1 MFPRRFHALIFT
13 LSYLFTYPISAIEL
27 TLNQQQIAVLHS
39 EMLISQTIPDSTSNG
54 LPAIK
59 LETLFPWLTEIAYM
73 VIASDTDLQRWE
85 SDRLKKED
93 WSSIKLV
100 WNLDRW
106 EVNVEQDVFT
116 SPDRISVHGTILDVP
131 SLRIWSSIHDEEYIG
146 DLKSA
151 LAFRHLEIEW
161 HEFQRLPYL
170 LHNIPQNSLPHL
182 VFLDDVDLID
192 LLPDL
197 ASYSRI
203 IDASSQW
210 LTTASD
216 SFTEGEYPYP
226 LSLNLRDGITSLQWL
241 LAENPDLFDP
251 GHPIPDVISD
261 ILKITITYADSVI
274 DTTTPMKSLDSG
286 EAVAAVITPWSG
298 NTASKDNR
306 SYTSLPAPGNSIK
319 VLRSHYVAIPRGLLP
334 HDAQISSLAL
344 NDALRFSRLVINSQ
358 SAPIPIKPRLSRYLK
373 AYSRIGR
380 LVLSGE
386 MKAAEGIRILNA
398 YTDGR

>member
-1 MFPRRFHALIFT
+1 M
-13 LSYLFTYPISAIEL
+13 
-27 TLNQQQIAVLHS
+27 
-39 EMLISQTIPDSTSNG
+39 
-54 LPAIK
+54 
-59 LETLFPWLTEIAYM
+59 TEIAYM
-73 VIASDTDLQRWE
+73 VAASDTGLQRWE

-93 WSSIKLV
+93 WNSIKLV

-106 EVNVEQDVFT
+106 EVNVGPDVFT
-116 SPDRISVHGTILDVP
+116 SPERISVHGTILDVP
-131 SLRIWSSIHDEEYIG
+131 PLRIWSSVHDEEYTG

-170 LHNIPQNSLPHL
+170 LHNIPQDSLPHL
-182 VFLDDVDLID
+182 VLLDDVDLID

-216 SFTEGEYPYP
+216 SFPEGEYPYP
-226 LSLNLRDGITSLQWL
+226 LSLNLRDAITSLHWL
-241 LAENPDLFDP
+241 LAENPDLFEP
-251 GHPIPDVISD
+251 GHQIPDVISD
-261 ILKITITYADSVI
+261 ILKITITYADSVV
-274 DTTTPMKSLDSG
+274 DTTTPMKSLSSG
-286 EAVAAVITPWSG
+286 EVAAAVVTPWSG
-298 NTASKDNR
+298 GTALKNNR
-306 SYTSLPAPGNSIK
+306 SYTSLPAPGNSVK

-334 HDAQISSLAL
+334 NDAQISNLAL
-344 NDALRFSRLVINSQ
+344 NDALRFSRLITSSK
-358 SAPIPIKPRLSRYLK
+358 SASIPIKPRLLRYLK

-398 YTDGR
+398 YTDGE